1 MENYWICPTCE
12 ALNSECT
19 ACGETTY
26 NTTEIKTSKL
36 FLEYPD
42 ALDSSQDLGDKIIIF
57 FYTFL
62 VFLSNFILK
71 NYKFRLPLLIGFS
84 IFSFSIMFIMMLS

>member
-1 MENYWICPTCE
+1 MKNYWICPECE

-19 ACGETTY
+19 ACGESSY
-26 NTTEIKTSKL
+26 NKKGVGSKL
-36 FLEYPD
+36 VLDYPD
-42 ALDSSQDLGDKIIIF
+42 ISKSTQGIGDKIIIF